1 MIFVF
6 PQWRFG
12 NQVFQYMFAKYIA
25 KKNEKIITSTA
36 PYFDIIEE
44 SNKHFFLI
52 PNKKYFRYIN
62 FILNKIFLVLWK
74 FRIITHI
81 KQNKILKKWFLIE
94 SKWYSEKKWL
104 LSSIKYVDWFFIYE
118 DQHII
123 WKKIKIKDFYL
134 QKAKNFLAK
143 IPAKNKKIFVHIR
156 RWDYLD
162 RSVMWQKNMTLP
174 ISFYKNQ
181 IEYLLQKN
189 KDISFIFLSDDID
202 FCKKEFDYIS
212 KITYYSNNDLWTDF
226 ALMTLCDGAIIS
238 ASSLSYLWAYFI
250 KNPIVLFAP
259 NHFLGFK
266 IWSWYPDWIFTKK
279 MDFVKIN

>member
-44 SNKHFFLI
+44 SNKQFFLI

-104 LSSIKYVDWFFIYE
+104 LSSIKYVDWFFVYE
-118 DQHII
+118 DKHII

-156 RWDYLD
+156 RWDYLEW
-162 RSVMWQKNMTLP
+162 SVMWQKNLTLT

-189 KDISFIFLSDDID
+189 KDISFIFLSDDINW
-202 FCKKEFDYIS
+202 CKKEFNYLGNS
-212 KITYYSNNDLWTDF
+212 YFSENDLWTDF
-226 ALMTLCDGAIIS
+226 ALMILCNWAIIS
-238 ASSLSYLWAYFI
+238 PSTLSYLWAYFMNNEI
-250 KNPIVLFAP
+250 EIFSPKYWLWFKN
-259 NHFLGFK
+259 K
-266 IWSWYPDWIFTKK
+266 IWYPDWIYTKK
-279 MDFVKIN
+279 FNFINL